1 MLSSQPVITL
11 TTDFGL
17 QDPYVG
23 LMKGVILRINPNAKI
38 VEVTHGVTP
47 QNILQGS
54 FLLQHSIHYFPKDA
68 IHVAVVDPGVGT
80 NRRAVLLETPEGR
93 FLAPD
98 NGLLTHVLLDG
109 LGQPSTEGSL
119 VEPPAGWRAYH
130 LTNTDYWLQPLSHTF
145 HGRDLFAP
153 VAAHL
158 STGVASSELG
168 DEIDSLH
175 CFAMTTPSWLNDV
188 IHGRVVHVDRFGNL
202 VTDIPAALLT
212 THDSVWIEVGDTAVN
227 GLSSSY
233 AEADGL
239 LAIVGSFDTLE
250 IALKNGNAAAK
261 LGLGPAAPV
270 TVRRNP

>member
-1 MLSSQPVITL
+1 MLSSRPVITL

-23 LMKGVILRINPNAKI
+23 LMKGVILSINPNVEI
-38 VEVTHGVTP
+38 VDVTHGVTP

-98 NGLLTHVLLDG
+98 NGLLTHVLLPG
-109 LGQPSTEGSL
+109 LGQTSTKSRQVGLPYS
-119 VEPPAGWRAYH
+119 WKAYH
-130 LTNTDYWLQPLSHTF
+130 LTNDDYWLHPLSHTF

-153 VAAHL
+153 VAAYL
-158 STGVASSELG
+158 SKGVSASELG
-168 DEIDSLH
+168 DEVDSLH
-175 CFAMTTPSWLNDV
+175 CLAMSTPSWRNDV
-188 IHGRVVHVDRFGNL
+188 LHGRVVHVDRFGNL

-212 THDSVWIEVGDTAVN
+212 TDDSVRIEIGDTIVN

-250 IALKNGNAAAK
+250 IALKDGNAAVK
-261 LGLGPAAPV
+261 LGLGPAARV
-270 TVRRNP
+270 VVSRKR